1 MGKKSAPSRLVRGMA
16 FDQKLRFFIVETTP
30 ITQLISEIHEPSPH
44 GLLALSRSATAV
56 SLLSGTLKDR
66 QQVGIQ
72 INGDGPLGEIY
83 AVADKEGHVRVTA
96 HHPKAMGS
104 TSDLGSAVGE
114 GRFTIIKTLASG
126 EPYRGSIPLFTGG
139 IGEDLAYYFMYSE
152 QVPTACGLGERIVE
166 NEEIKTGGYLVQCL
180 PDTPDE
186 VLHRLEASVL
196 NLPKLQD
203 LLGEADPVQKI
214 LNGLFGDDFEILEE
228 TETAFS
234 CPCERTRYARS
245 LLTLGKEELT
255 KLKEEEGEITLE
267 CHFCAATYHFNQAEL
282 SALVSGARSIH

>member
-1 MGKKSAPSRLVRGMA
+1 MGEKSAPSRLVRGLA
-16 FDQKLRFFIVETTP
+16 FDQSLRFFIAETTP
-30 ITQLISEIHEPSPH
+30 ITQLINRLHQPSPH

-56 SLLSGTLKDR
+56 ALLSGTLKER
-66 QQVGIQ
+66 HQIGIQ

-83 AVADKEGHVRVTA
+83 AVANVDGEVRVTA

-104 TSDLGSAVGE
+104 HSDLGSAVGE
-114 GRFTIIKTLASG
+114 GRFTVIKTLASA
-126 EPYRGSIPLFTGG
+126 EPYRGSVPLFTGG

-152 QVPTACGLGERIVE
+152 QIPTACGLGERIE
-166 NEEIKTGGYLVQCL
+166 EGEEIKTGGYLVQAL
-180 PDTPDE
+180 PDTPDDA
-186 VLHRLEASVL
+186 LHRLEASVL

-203 LLGEADPVQKI
+203 ILADSDPIQTM
-214 LNGLFGDDFEILEE
+214 LRGLFGTDFEILEE
-228 TETAFS
+228 KETCFS

-267 CHFCAATYHFNQAEL
+267 CHFCATTYHFNQAEL
-282 SALVSGARSIH
+282 GALIYGAR